1 MSKNNIS
8 IRIEVSQTTKAKLK
22 EINNRRKSQGYSKLG
37 YRYFFEE
44 GVNKIYDETFSENSD
59 ERQLRELDLEISE
72 MDSNLIKMKQER
84 EKLANKINGNDLYG
98 FMKHINYLLND
109 YRKEHD
115 DASIEDFV
123 KDKYNQIMGV
133 YKQSSFKDNN
143 LDSPMMETDED
154 KIEIFIKII
163 KENIKMYI

>member
-8 IRIEVSQTTKAKLK
+8 IRIEVSQKTKAKLK
-22 EINNRRKSQGYSKLG
+22 KINNRRKSQGYSKFG

-72 MDSNLIKMKQER
+72 MDLHLAKMKQER
-84 EKLANKINGNDLYG
+84 EKLANKIEGSDLYG
-98 FMKHINYLLND
+98 FMKPINSLLND
-109 YRKEHD
+109 YRKKHD

-123 KDKYNQIMGV
+123 KDKYKQIMAV

-154 KIEIFIKII
+154 KIKIFIKII
-163 KENIKMYI
+163 KENT